1 MKRLNS
7 AEQHTP
13 IPAVRP
19 CSLGMTVYSVDM
31 TIYRSRTI
39 AGMSRPGDFEF
50 KHDVGRPRWAHP
62 TLFVLF
68 ISRQNNENCD
78 PGRDG
83 RNCEYSDRTTC
94 NAHGTVDWQ
103 GSK

>member
-19 CSLGMTVYSVDM
+19 CSLDTTVYSVDM
-31 TIYRSRTI
+31 TIYRSRAI

-50 KHDVGRPRWAHP
+50 KHDVGRPHP
-62 TLFVLF
+62 FCF
-68 ISRQNNENCD
+68 IYFLRQNNENCD